1 MTGCELNNQKS
12 DFIFIKH
19 NLGIVPTLYFYT
31 ITSQKPKQPPLQ
43 NISITPKEK
52 YLSVILTSLMM
63 RIVLSDPLGYVVNL
77 LQKVL
82 QIQVYSLLFLISI
95 PVLAQE
101 VPPANWFNLDY
112 ETDGIPGV
120 STEKAYDNLLKGRSN
135 KPVVVAVLDSGVDF
149 LHKDLE
155 GKIWVN
161 TDEIP
166 NNNIDDDKNGYI
178 DDRYGWNFLGNTKG
192 ENIQFDNLELTR
204 QYVFLKKQFGG
215 REEADLNNEEK
226 VQFQRYKTYEKE
238 IERQLKENEENAMYY
253 GTLVQALDLIQK
265 DIGKDR
271 VEIEDLKNY
280 RSKKM
285 VLVKVAALAR
295 KSMAEGATFDEIA
308 LDLIDNFDYY
318 FNQFK
323 YYYNPEFDP
332 RAIVGDNYEDPYER
346 YYGNNNIKGPDAE
359 HGTHVAGIIAANR
372 ENTIGIKGVADN
384 VQIMSVRVV
393 PDGDERDKD
402 IANAIFYAV
411 DNGASI
417 INMSFGKDLS
427 PNKDLVDK
435 AIKYAQKKD
444 VLMVHAA
451 GNESSENFETNNFP
465 NDRYLRNGLFKS
477 KYADNWIE
485 VGASSWEV
493 GPDLVASFSNYSASV
508 VDLFA
513 PGSSI
518 YSTIPE
524 QKYAEHDGTSMAA
537 PVVAGVAA
545 ILRSYFP
552 ELSASEVKDIL
563 LQTAVRYK
571 NKVRKPGDEEGKRIA
586 FNHLSVTGGI
596 VNTHAAVE
604 EALKRTGQK
613 RSFNSRQAEISN
625 EISEE
630 VNGGL

>member
-1 MTGCELNNQKS
+1 
-12 DFIFIKH
+12 
-19 NLGIVPTLYFYT
+19 
-31 ITSQKPKQPPLQ
+31 
-43 NISITPKEK
+43 
-52 YLSVILTSLMM
+52 M
-63 RIVLSDPLGYVVNL
+63 RIVLSDPLGYSKVL

-82 QIQVYSLLFLISI
+82 QLQVYSLIFLFSTSGF
-95 PVLAQE
+95 AQE
-101 VPPANWFNLDY
+101 APPSNWFNLDY
-112 ETDGIPGV
+112 ELDGIPGV
-120 STEKAYDNLLKGRSN
+120 STEKAYDQLLKGRSN

-149 LHKDLE
+149 LHEDLE
-155 GKIWVN
+155 GKIWEN

-166 NNNIDDDKNGYI
+166 DNNIDDDKNGYV
-178 DDRYGWNFLGNTKG
+178 DDRYGWNFLGNGKG

-204 QYVFLKKQFGG
+204 QYVLLKKQFEGK
-215 REEADLNNEEK
+215 EAADLSGDEK
-226 VQFQRYKTYEKE
+226 EQFQRYKAYEEE
-238 IERQLKENEENAMYY
+238 IEKQLKENEENAMYY

-265 DIGKDR
+265 DIGKDK

-295 KSMAEGATFDEIA
+295 KSMADGATFDEIA

-372 ENTIGIKGVADN
+372 TNTLGMKGVANN

-417 INMSFGKDLS
+417 INMSFGKGLS
-427 PNKDLVDK
+427 PNKELVDK

-444 VLMVHAA
+444 VLIVHAA
-451 GNESSENFETNNFP
+451 GNEGSENFETTNFP
-465 NDRYLRNGLFKS
+465 NDRYLKNGLFKS
-477 KYADNWIE
+477 KYAENWIE

-493 GPDLVASFSNYSASV
+493 GPDLVASFSNYSANI

-524 QKYAEHDGTSMAA
+524 QKYTEHDGTSMAA

-545 ILRSYFP
+545 VLRSYFP
-552 ELSASEVKDIL
+552 ELSAFEVKDIL
-563 LQTAVRYK
+563 MQTAVRYK
-571 NKVRKPGDEEGKRIA
+571 NKVRKPGDEEGKRIS
-586 FNHLSVTGGI
+586 FSQLSVTGGI

-613 RSFNSRQAEISN
+613 RSLNSRQAEIIT
-625 EISEE
+625 EPSEDVE
-630 VNGGL
+630 GGL